1 MKQAVTSKKGSIKFS
16 TLLGMV
22 AFCAMSSMAM
32 AQDGA
37 AAVQFDWIRVAYP
50 IGLGMAAF
58 GSALGL
64 GRAVGSAME
73 AMGRQ
78 PEAAGKIQTTM
89 IIGCAFI
96 EALTIYALISIFLAG

>member
-1 MKQAVTSKKGSIKFS
+1 MTKFVRWMPV
-16 TLLGMV
+16 LG
-22 AFCAMSSMAM
+22 FMALASGAW

-37 AAVQFDWIRVAYP
+37 AAAQFDWIRVAYP
-50 IGLGMAAF
+50 MGLGLAAI

-64 GRAVGSAME
+64 GRAVSAAME

-78 PEAAGKIQTTM
+78 PEAAGQIQTAM

-96 EALTIYALISIFLAG
+96 EALTIYALISVFLVG